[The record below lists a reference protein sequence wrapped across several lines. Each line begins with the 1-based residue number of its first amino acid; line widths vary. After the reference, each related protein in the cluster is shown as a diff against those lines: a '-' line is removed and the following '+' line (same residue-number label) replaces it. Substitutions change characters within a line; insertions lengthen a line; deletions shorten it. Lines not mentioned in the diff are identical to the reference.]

1 MQENKLP
8 NEHPIVLFDGVCNY
22 CNNMVNFAI
31 RHNSKRNLRY
41 VPLQSVA
48 GKAILAKFNIP
59 QAVDSLVFVEND
71 QAYIYSSAALKIS
84 KHFNYPAKILYVLI
98 IVPQFVRDYFYRF
111 IAKNRYKWF
120 GKKEHCMIPS
130 KEVKELFID

>member
-1 MQENKLP
+1 MQVNELP

-22 CNNMVNFAI
+22 CNSMVNFAI

-41 VPLQSVA
+41 TPLQSVA

-59 QAVDSLVFVEND
+59 QAVDSLVFVENN
-71 QAYIYSSAALKIS
+71 QAYIYSAAALKIS
-84 KHFNYPAKILYVLI
+84 KHFDYPVKILYVLI
-98 IVPQFVRDYFYRF
+98 IVPQFVRDYIYRF

-120 GKKEHCMIPS
+120 GKKEQCMIPS